1 MLTKTNFLKP
11 TGGRHHDLDAKWE
24 EKMEK
29 YVGIWVDHEKAF
41 VASVV
46 KNDEMTN
53 EAIHQIKSNVEGHFR
68 LSGGSRSRTP
78 YGPQDVASE
87 KSIDKRRNHHLRQY
101 YQEIIRQIQDSPKVL
116 IFGPGEA
123 KLGLEKEIRKSKELA
138 GKLVGVETADK
149 MTERQI
155 AAKVRKYFFPAR

>member
-1 MLTKTNFLKP
+1 MK
-11 TGGRHHDLDAKWE
+11 
-24 EKMEK
+24 K

-41 VASVV
+41 IASLV
-46 KNDEMTN
+46 KNDEITH

-87 KSIDKRRNHHLRQY
+87 KSIDKRRNHRLRQY
-101 YQEIIRQIQDSPKVL
+101 YQKVIRQIQDSRKVL

-123 KLGLEKEIRKSKELA
+123 KLELEKEIRKSKELA
-138 GKLVGVETADK
+138 RKLVGVETADK

-155 AAKVRKYFFPAR
+155 AAKVRRCFFPGH